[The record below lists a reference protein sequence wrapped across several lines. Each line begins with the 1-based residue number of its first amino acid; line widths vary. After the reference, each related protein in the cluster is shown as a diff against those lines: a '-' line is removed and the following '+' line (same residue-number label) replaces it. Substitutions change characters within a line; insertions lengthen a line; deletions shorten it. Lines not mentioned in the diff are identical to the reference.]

1 MLNHLKNINH
11 YSKIILMIICVIVLI
26 PTKSLINYDLQS
38 IVVDPFLYI
47 LNYNQLTTIIF
58 ETIVALL
65 FVSAFYTKDSMLLAL
80 IVFLFVIDVFYTKF
94 VKPYKNNN
102 K

>member
-1 MLNHLKNINH
+1 
-11 YSKIILMIICVIVLI
+11 MIICVIVLI

-38 IVVDPFLYI
+38 IVVDPLLYI

-65 FVSAFYTKDSMLLAL
+65 FVSAFYTKDSMLLSL

-94 VKPYKNNN
+94 VKPYK